1 MLGGKGLDAAPRLL
15 RKLGGGGL
23 TLGTG
28 LGRLIPLVDITAN
41 LTDPFH
47 DGLLKKII

>member
-1 MLGGKGLDAAPRLL
+1 MLGGKGLGAPSRLL
-15 RKLGGGGL
+15 DKLGGGGL
-23 TLGTG
+23 TLGTE
-28 LGRLIPLVDITAN
+28 LGGLIPLIHITAN